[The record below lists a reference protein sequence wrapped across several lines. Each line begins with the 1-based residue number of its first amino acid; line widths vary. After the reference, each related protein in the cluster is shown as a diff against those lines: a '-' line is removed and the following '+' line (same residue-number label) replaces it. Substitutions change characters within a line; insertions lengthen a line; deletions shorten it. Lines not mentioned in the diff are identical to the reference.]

1 MAKYFFALVSQ
12 SVVSACRLFRSICH
26 EIAAKTEKLGPRDLM
41 RTYRAGTLYDVH
53 VMELSLTK
61 PSVGLRG
68 KFKNKSKAKVLKDRY

>member
-1 MAKYFFALVSQ
+1 M
-12 SVVSACRLFRSICH
+12 VSACRLFRSICH
-26 EIAAKTEKLGPRDLM
+26 EIAAKTEKLAPRDLM

-68 KFKNKSKAKVLKDRY
+68 MFKIRVKQRF